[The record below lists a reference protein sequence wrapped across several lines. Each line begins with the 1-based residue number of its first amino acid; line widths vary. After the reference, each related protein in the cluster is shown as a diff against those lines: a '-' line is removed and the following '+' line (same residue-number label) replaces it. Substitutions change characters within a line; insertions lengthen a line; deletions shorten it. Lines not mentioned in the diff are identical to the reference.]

1 MFESECIQILT
12 LMRKMCLKCESAQFT
27 VNEKWPKGVDKP
39 EILNPDIDQLCAL
52 FASGR
57 PHGSGKT
64 KLNNFPHVLECCQEA
79 TIVSL
84 DGVGQTILSLYSGC
98 IG

>member
-12 LMRKMCLKCESAQFT
+12 LMRKMCLKCESAQFS

-57 PHGSGKT
+57 PQRSGKT
-64 KLNNFPHVLECCQEA
+64 KLNNFPQVLECCQEA
-79 TIVSL
+79 ANVKNKA
-84 DGVGQTILSLYSGC
+84 G
-98 IG
+98 